1 MSNPH
6 RISIFLILLLFL
18 GLIFVA
24 VSDLLSF
31 HEDDFDLSEALV
43 QGQVQTPRHYDSS
56 DVEEPVNY
64 LLASK
69 RRILDVSSEYFVFLK
84 LNVNLHTPCDLYY
97 YNQQIG
103 KLIEL
108 YSFNDRE
115 LLGLHVMSVER
126 LKGLE

>member
-43 QGQVQTPRHYDSS
+43 QVPAIMIHPT
-56 DVEEPVNY
+56 
-64 LLASK
+64 SK
-69 RRILDVSSEYFVFLK
+69 
-84 LNVNLHTPCDLYY
+84 NP
-97 YNQQIG
+97 
-103 KLIEL
+103 
-108 YSFNDRE
+108 
-115 LLGLHVMSVER
+115 
-126 LKGLE
+126 